1 MKGSIFHIQRFSLF
15 DGPGVRTVVFLKGCP
30 LRCIWCHNPEGW
42 NPRKQILYSEK
53 LCIGCGICAQACA
66 HGCHSLSGNIHIYD
80 RKHCTSCGA
89 CARAC
94 PGEAL
99 RISGAEMDTAEV
111 MEQVLLDQEVYASSG
126 GGVTLSGGEPLY
138 QPKFSKE
145 ILKEAKRAG
154 IHTCVETSGAGVQKD
169 LLSLLP
175 YTDLLYY
182 DYKLTDSKA
191 HLFYT
196 GADLQQILENLSAA
210 ANTGVPIVLRCPI
223 IPGINME
230 YTHYIGIA
238 RTASEAS
245 SIREIHLQPYHSLGE
260 GKAAQL
266 GIKHIY
272 KGKTPAD
279 AEMELARETVMS
291 ALKQDIPVM
300 IL

>member
-1 MKGSIFHIQRFSLF
+1 MKGNVFHIQRFSLF

-42 NPRKQILYSEK
+42 NTREQILYSEK
-53 LCIGCGICAQACA
+53 FCIGCGMCVQVCTYR
-66 HGCHSLSGNIHIYD
+66 CHSLLGNIHTFD
-80 RKHCTSCGA
+80 RNHCTSCGA

-99 RISGAEMDTAEV
+99 RMSGIEMDSTEV
-111 MEQVLLDQEVYASSG
+111 LEQVLLDREIYASSG
-126 GGVTLSGGEPLY
+126 GGLTLSGGEPLY
-138 QPKFSKE
+138 QPKFSIE
-145 ILKEAKRAG
+145 ILKEARHAG
-154 IHTCVETSGAGVQKD
+154 IHACVETSGAGSQKD

-182 DYKLTDSKA
+182 DYKLTDPKA

-196 GADLQQILENLSAA
+196 GADLEQILENLSAA
-210 ANTGVPIVLRCPI
+210 AGTGIPIVLRCPI

-230 YTHYIGIA
+230 YTHYTGIA
-238 RTASEAS
+238 RVASEVG
-245 SIREIHLQPYHSLGE
+245 SIQEIHLQPYHSLGE
-260 GKAAQL
+260 GKTVQL
-266 GIKHIY
+266 GIKHMY
-272 KGKTPAD
+272 KGRVPAD
-279 AEMELARETVMS
+279 AEMELARETVVS

>member
-66 HGCHSLSGNIHIYD
+66 HGCHSLSGNIPIYD

-94 PGEAL
+94 RAKPFAYQV
-99 RISGAEMDTAEV
+99 RKWDTAEV

-145 ILKEAKRAG
+145 ILKEAKRAAF
-154 IHTCVETSGAGVQKD
+154 TLAWKPAVQEFKRIFC
-169 LLSLLP
+169 P
-175 YTDLLYY
+175 
-182 DYKLTDSKA
+182 
-191 HLFYT
+191 F
-196 GADLQQILENLSAA
+196 
-210 ANTGVPIVLRCPI
+210 CPI
-223 IPGINME
+223 QI
-230 YTHYIGIA
+230 YYI
-238 RTASEAS
+238 
-245 SIREIHLQPYHSLGE
+245 
-260 GKAAQL
+260 
-266 GIKHIY
+266 
-272 KGKTPAD
+272 
-279 AEMELARETVMS
+279 
-291 ALKQDIPVM
+291 M
-300 IL
+300 ITN